1 MRVRGNEPGSV
12 GIPVAFRTV
21 GESMAAYD
29 RLPKPVRE
37 SVANATHDMDV
48 VELAQVAK
56 KRRWSVEQMISAVE
70 WVDARASGE
79 AA

>member
-21 GESMAAYD
+21 GEY
-29 RLPKPVRE
+29 RVGHERRPKPGLE

-56 KRRWSVEQMISAVE
+56 KRRWSVEQMIAAVE